1 MKTQRNHATVGLG
14 RVALLALLAVVI
26 LGAGRGTRVS
36 RELPR
41 TLATQTAPTAAG
53 TDIFITF
60 DGMPAKSKDKEHAGW
75 SDALSFSQGLT
86 QMPVPGRRNGG
97 RRGCGALAKRSCDQA
112 AR

>member
-14 RVALLALLAVVI
+14 RVAVLVLLAGVI
-26 LGAGRGTRVS
+26 LTLAGELGVS

-60 DGMPAKSKDKEHAGW
+60 DGMPGESKDKEHAGW

-86 QMPVPGRRNGG
+86 QSASATSQRGPARVRRI
-97 RRGCGALAKRSCDQA
+97 CKT
-112 AR
+112 